1 MNRFFVPMLFAVS
14 FIGCTS
20 GDDPVPDVASGP
32 VVQQSNAA
40 APVSAVPAEQDQL
53 TEKPYSDSIPDGWV
67 ELQDANNQYTIVVP
81 KDWGPISPDALAAQ
95 GKAVSGPNMKIDYI
109 AGYQVLAADL
119 FVHPFILVRK
129 LPARLM
135 PKHKIRAAQ
144 ALFEASGSAMAKE
157 AAKQSGLNVSM
168 TVGVP
173 VLDEATGIVW
183 LKSEL
188 DGPEGLKVEGLAAHY
203 YVGDSI
209 FQFNAGTISTQSAE
223 DWPILRRIVSTV
235 RFKDQ

>member
-1 MNRFFVPMLFAVS
+1 MNRFIVPSLLAVS

-20 GDDPVPDVASGP
+20 GDDPATNVASAP
-32 VVQQSNAA
+32 VVQQSSVA
-40 APVSAVPAEQDQL
+40 APVSTTPTEQEPSAEKQSPDV
-53 TEKPYSDSIPDGWV
+53 IPDGWV
-67 ELQDANNQYTIVVP
+67 ELQESNNQYAIVVP

-95 GKAVSGPNMKIDYI
+95 GKAVSGPKMKIDYI

-135 PKHKIRAAQ
+135 PKDKIKAAQ
-144 ALFEASGSAMAKE
+144 DLFEASGSAMAKE
-157 AAKQSGLNVSM
+157 AAKQSDINTSM

-209 FQFNAGTISTQSAE
+209 FQFNAGTISTRSTE
-223 DWPILRRIVSTV
+223 DWPILKQIVSTV
-235 RFKDQ
+235 KFKNQ